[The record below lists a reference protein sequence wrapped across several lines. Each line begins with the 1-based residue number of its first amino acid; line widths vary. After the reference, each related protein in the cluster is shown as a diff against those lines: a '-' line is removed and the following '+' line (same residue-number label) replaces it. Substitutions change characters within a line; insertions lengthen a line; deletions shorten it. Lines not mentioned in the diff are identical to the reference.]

1 MLRRQFQRV
10 HGLLAASTDRI
21 LASEPAPYA
30 LTTVCEDII
39 VNGVLA
45 ARKPLAL
52 STWSGRTGLSEL
64 PPLIHSIDR
73 PAWADRVQIDLAALR
88 CYARAV
94 YAETDAY
101 LASAA
106 ELQSSLPTTGVLNA
120 LLVRLWRCQ
129 RS

>member
-1 MLRRQFQRV
+1 VLRRQFQRV

-39 VNGVLA
+39 VNVLA

-73 PAWADRVQIDLAALR
+73 RAWASRVQIDLAALR

-106 ELQSSLPTTGVLNA
+106 ELQSSHPTTGVLNA